1 MDLKYLL
8 NFKGGEKMKTLKYIL
23 GVSFVIGMLLGS
35 SSQELAYDPNDPG
48 GGGKALEISEVE
60 DI

>member
-1 MDLKYLL
+1 
-8 NFKGGEKMKTLKYIL
+8 MKTLKYIL